1 MNMKDNIFDNNA
13 NPFTV
18 PDGYFDD
25 LPERIM
31 NRIQAED
38 RPAKEQG
45 RMVRMYPYRRALIA
59 AAACVLFIFTGTTLY
74 KTYTAKQSFVAET
87 VVDEDFYRWL
97 YASDEAILL
106 AETLDV
112 QIPERFLTDEI
123 EYSEDDEA
131 IIQFLERDN
140 ISLTAIVHSLN
151 DEPLYIP

>member
-1 MNMKDNIFDNNA
+1 MKDNIFDNNA

-18 PDGYFDD
+18 PDGYFYD

-38 RPAKEQG
+38 KLAKEQG
-45 RMVRMYPYRRALIA
+45 RIVRMHPYLRTLVA
-59 AAACVLFIFTGTTLY
+59 AAACILFIFAGTTLY
-74 KTYTAKQSFVAET
+74 KAYTDKQSFVAKT

-106 AETLDV
+106 AEVLDV
-112 QIPERFLTDEI
+112 QIPERFLTDDT
-123 EYSEDDEA
+123 EYSEEDAA